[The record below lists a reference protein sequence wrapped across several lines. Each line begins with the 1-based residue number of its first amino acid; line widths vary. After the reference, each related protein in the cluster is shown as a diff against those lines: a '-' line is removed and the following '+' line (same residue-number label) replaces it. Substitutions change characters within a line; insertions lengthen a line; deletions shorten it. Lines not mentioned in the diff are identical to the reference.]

1 MVRCRSQAA
10 APVQTTTPSG
20 SQQYPTL
27 TQHNDFEKF
36 LTTAMN
42 HIILKDRDITV
53 MGILNLTPDSYFAE
67 SRCMG
72 ADGNIDLGQVREKI
86 RKMFA
91 DGAGIVDIGACSTR
105 PGAELPDEDEEWR
118 RLSVLMPVLRKE
130 FPGGIFSVDTFR
142 SGIVRKCFEAI
153 GNFIV
158 NDISAGEDDPKMLE
172 TVGKLGLTYVAMHK
186 KGTPSDMQERCS
198 YGDVTEDVLAYFRDF
213 AVRADNAGI
222 TDWILDPGFG
232 FAKTVE
238 QNWQLM
244 RELDRFSG
252 QGRKVLVGISR
263 KSMIYKALGITPE
276 EALPQTQAAHLAA
289 LERGADILRVHDVAE
304 AVRTVRLYR
313 MLQ

>member
-1 MVRCRSQAA
+1 
-10 APVQTTTPSG
+10 
-20 SQQYPTL
+20 
-27 TQHNDFEKF
+27 
-36 LTTAMN
+36 
-42 HIILKDRDITV
+42 

-72 ADGNIDLGQVREKI
+72 ADGNIDLGQVLEKI

-130 FPGGIFSVDTFR
+130 FPGRTFSVDTFR

-244 RELDRFSG
+244 RELDRFSV

-263 KSMIYKALGITPE
+263 KSMIYKARPWASPRKRPFLRPRPHIWPRWNAE
-276 EALPQTQAAHLAA
+276 RISSESMMWPKLSALSGSTACCNKIHFSDFH
-289 LERGADILRVHDVAE
+289 RILLFLYDV
-304 AVRTVRLYR
+304 
-313 MLQ
+313 QIKQQ